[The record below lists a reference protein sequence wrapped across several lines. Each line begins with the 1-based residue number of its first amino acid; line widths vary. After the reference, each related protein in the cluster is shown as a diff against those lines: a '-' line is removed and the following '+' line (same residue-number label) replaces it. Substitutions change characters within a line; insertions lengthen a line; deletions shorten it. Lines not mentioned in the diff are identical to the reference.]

1 MSRQLEMCR
10 RNNRRKRAF
19 YYCYSKP
26 IFSIRLI
33 CFVRDNIQ
41 PMFLPTTQQEMK
53 TLGWDS
59 LDIIIVS
66 GDSYIDSPFMGTAVI
81 GKVLANAGYRVGI
94 ISQPQTDS
102 LVDIGRLGEPE
113 LFWGVTA
120 GSIDS
125 MVSNYTALKKKRR
138 TDDYT
143 PGEIN
148 NRRPDRATIVYT
160 GLIRR
165 FSKQVSPKEKSKPIV
180 LGGIEASLRR
190 VPHYDYWTNKIRRSI
205 IFDAKADYILYG
217 MAEKSTLEFAA
228 ALRDGNDPHE
238 IRGLSYIAKEKREDY
253 LEMPAYEVVAKDK
266 LAFIEMFH
274 TFYKNNDPIPAK
286 GLTQK
291 HGDRY
296 LIQNP
301 PALYQTGEELD
312 AIYALD
318 CERAQHPYYAKD
330 GKVRALDTIGFSIPS
345 HRGCYGECNFCAI
358 AVHEGR
364 TIRSRSQDSIVS
376 EAKVI
381 TRHPK
386 FKGYISDLGGPTAN
400 MYGYECGKKLK
411 AGNCPAKRC
420 VSPGICPVI
429 KIDHRPHAEVLKKV
443 QNLDG
448 VKKVFVASGLRYDMI
463 LSDTEYGDDYLK
475 QVVTHHTSGQM
486 KIAPEHT
493 EDHVLHTMG
502 KPGTESLVKFRN
514 RFQQLN
520 KKAGKKQFLTYYMIA
535 AHPGCDDND
544 MRKMKGFVSSELRI
558 SPEQVQI
565 FTPTPSTYSSVMYWT
580 EMDPWTLEPMF
591 IEKDPNRKRKQKDII
606 TQKPKKRKKRYA

>member
-1 MSRQLEMCR
+1 
-10 RNNRRKRAF
+10 
-19 YYCYSKP
+19 
-26 IFSIRLI
+26 
-33 CFVRDNIQ
+33 
-41 PMFLPTTQQEMK
+41 MFLPTTKQEM
-53 TLGWDS
+53 TRLGWDS

-81 GKVLANAGYRVGI
+81 GKVLADAGYRVGI
-94 ISQPQTDS
+94 IAQPDTKS
-102 LVDIGRLGEPE
+102 TRDIGRLGEPK

-138 TDDYT
+138 SDDYT
-143 PGEIN
+143 PGGEN

-165 FSKQVSPKEKSKPIV
+165 YAKTIQRIPHPTLSLRERAAVEGKKPPIV

-205 IFDAKADYILYG
+205 LFDAKADYLLYG
-217 MAEKSTLEFAA
+217 MAEKATLELAA

-238 IRGLSYIAKEKREDY
+238 IRGLSYIAKEAREGY
-253 LEMPAYEVVAKDK
+253 LEMQPYEIVAKDK
-266 LAFIEMFH
+266 MAFIEMFH

-286 GLTQK
+286 GLTQR

-296 LIQNP
+296 LVQNP
-301 PALYQTGEELD
+301 PALYQTKEELD

-318 CERAQHPYYAKD
+318 YERAQHPYYAKD
-330 GKVRALDTIGFSIPS
+330 GKVRALDTVGFSIPS

-376 EAKVI
+376 EAKEI
-381 TRHPK
+381 TKHPK

-420 VSPGICPVI
+420 VSPTICPVI
-429 KIDHRPHAEVLKKV
+429 KIDHRPHAEVLEKV
-443 QNLDG
+443 SKIEG

-463 LSDTEYGDDYLK
+463 LSDTQHGDDYLR

-493 EDHVLHTMG
+493 EDNVLRKMG
-502 KPGTESLVKFRN
+502 KPGTASLVEFKN
-514 RFQQLN
+514 RFEQLTRD
-520 KKAGKKQFLTYYMIA
+520 AGKKQFLTYYMIA
-535 AHPGCDDND
+535 AHPGCEDRD
-544 MRKMKGFVSSELRI
+544 MRKMKNFVSGELRI
-558 SPEQVQI
+558 NPEQVQI

-580 EMDPWTLEPMF
+580 EIDPFTLKPIF
-591 IEKDPNRKRKQKDII
+591 VEKDIDRKRKQKDII
-606 TQKPKKRKKRYA
+606 TQKRHPQKRRR